1 MAISLTLLR
10 RSLTRIL
17 DSQSPQAP
25 SDLISTSDPPAPSAG
40 PDTRSAPPV
49 DAPALAELDWR
60 YHTDLGS
67 VRALLARRYIHG
79 TGIEFGALDFPL
91 MVPVDTNVTYADY
104 AGAHLFDITGSLA
117 PPKIVSDLETMHGFE
132 TDSQD
137 FIIANHVIEHV
148 EDPLK
153 ALRAMSRVL
162 RTNGVIYLAIPDKR
176 FTFDKERAV
185 TPLDHLLRDHA
196 EGPDGSLADHYEEW
210 VRVVDGLT
218 GDAHAQK
225 VSTMLRERA
234 NIHFHAWDFAAMLEL
249 FAYVER
255 DRSFELD
262 IENATL
268 NSIEVVWILRKK

>member
-10 RSLTRIL
+10 QSLARML
-17 DSQSPQAP
+17 DPKAQKPPSPDEA
-25 SDLISTSDPPAPSAG
+25 LAVPPAATLDIVR
-40 PDTRSAPPV
+40 DTVVETATKA
-49 DAPALAELDWR
+49 DLDWR
-60 YHTDLGS
+60 YDTDLAS
-67 VRALLARRYIHG
+67 VRALLARRYIRG
-79 TGIEFGALDFPL
+79 AGVEFGALDFPL
-91 MVPVDTNVTYADY
+91 TVPAGTNVTYADY

-117 PPKIVSDLETMHGFE
+117 PPKIVSDLETMQGFD

-137 FIIANHVIEHV
+137 FVIANHVIEHV

-162 RTNGVIYLAIPDKR
+162 RSNGIIYLAIPDKR

-196 EGPDGSLADHYEEW
+196 EGPDWSLASHYDEW

-225 VSTMLRERA
+225 VAIMLAQRA
-234 NIHFHAWDFAAMLEL
+234 NIHFHAWDFAAMSQL
-249 FAYVER
+249 FAHVER
-255 DRSFELD
+255 DESFGL
-262 IENATL
+262 IVENATL
-268 NSIEVVWILRKK
+268 NPIEVVWILRKR